1 MIPATTLVAP
11 GMTVRRDDTIDRAP
25 MLFSVAAIVEGLVW
39 LLPADP
45 GIASPSH
52 TLHID
57 ELRADWTVIHPIDT
71 GNRALVSSTGPTI
84 GILNLGYVADMTPD
98 SALTVAAWLVTLA
111 DPLNE
116 RFPQVLEAVRSS

>member
-1 MIPATTLVAP
+1 MIPATTIVAT
-11 GMTVRRDDTIDRAP
+11 GMTVRKGDAP

-71 GNRALVSSTGPTI
+71 GNWALVSITGPTI
-84 GILNLGYVADMTPD
+84 GILNLGYVTDMTPAQ
-98 SALTVAAWLVTLA
+98 ALVVAAWLVVLA
-111 DPLNE
+111 DPLTN
-116 RFPQVLEAVRSS
+116 RFPEVLEAVRST

>member
-1 MIPATTLVAP
+1 MIPATTIVEVGLA
-11 GMTVRRDDTIDRAP
+11 VRKDDDDSF
-25 MLFSVAAIVEGLVW
+25 LFAVAAIHHGLVW
-39 LLPADP
+39 LLPADDKFATP
-45 GIASPSH
+45 DH
-52 TLHID
+52 TIHIED
-57 ELRADWTVIHPIDT
+57 LRANWTVVRPVDT
-71 GNRALVSSTGPTI
+71 SNWALVSSNGSSI